1 MKLKIVTPMG
11 VKYEGEA
18 SRVQFPAHTGLA
30 EILENHDKMIAA
42 VRSGE
47 IITDKDSFPC
57 NGGVLKVENNV
68 VTIVCE

>member
-1 MKLKIVTPMG
+1 MQLRIITPTG
-11 VKYEGEA
+11 IKYEGEA

-47 IITDKDSFPC
+47 IITDKESFLC
-57 NGGVLKVENNV
+57 NGGVLRVENNI